1 MKEIWSV
8 SHDALTH
15 FNQAGE
21 AHMVNVAEK
30 SDTKRIAIAHG
41 KITMNDVAFK
51 ALTQGESK
59 KGDVL
64 GIARIAAIQ
73 ATKQASLLI
82 PLCHPLP
89 LTHVSVE
96 FELCEGN
103 TLEIIVQ
110 TETVGKTGVEMEA
123 ITGVSVGLMTV
134 YDMLKAVD
142 KSMVLSQI
150 ELLEKIGGKSGHY
163 KLTEK

>member
-1 MKEIWSV
+1 MSE
-8 SHDALTH
+8 LTH
-15 FNQAGE
+15 FNQSGE
-21 AHMVNVAEK
+21 AHMVNVANK
-30 SDTKRIAIAHG
+30 SDTKRVAIAHG
-41 KITMNDVAFK
+41 FITMNQVAFD
-51 ALTQGESK
+51 ALQNGESK

-73 ATKQASLLI
+73 ATKQTSLLI

-89 LTHVSVE
+89 LTHVSVD
-96 FELCEGN
+96 FAYHDDL

-110 TETVGKTGVEMEA
+110 TETIGKTGVEMEA

-142 KSMVLSQI
+142 KGMVISNI

-163 KLTEK
+163 KHTEK

>member
-1 MKEIWSV
+1 M
-8 SHDALTH
+8 SHELTH
-15 FNQAGE
+15 FNQAGD
-21 AHMVNVAEK
+21 AHMVNVADK
-30 SDTKRIAIAHG
+30 SETKRIAIAHG
-41 KITMNDVAFK
+41 FISMNQIAFD
-51 ALTQGESK
+51 ALQKGESK

-73 ATKQASLLI
+73 ATKQTALLI

-89 LTHVSVE
+89 LTHVSVDFNNLE
-96 FELCEGN
+96 DR
-103 TLEIIVQ
+103 TLEIVVQ

-142 KSMVLSQI
+142 KGMIISNI
-150 ELLEKIGGKSGHY
+150 ELLEKVGGKSGHY
-163 KLTEK
+163 KRAEK

>member
-1 MKEIWSV
+1 M
-8 SHDALTH
+8 SHELTH
-15 FNQAGE
+15 FNQSGE
-21 AHMVNVAEK
+21 AHMVNVADK
-30 SDTKRIAIAHG
+30 SETKRIAIAHG
-41 KITMNDVAFK
+41 IITMSPKAFE
-51 ALTQGESK
+51 ALQAGNNK

-73 ATKQASLLI
+73 GTKQTSSLI

-96 FELCEGN
+96 FNYRPDCA
-103 TLEIIVQ
+103 LEIIVQ
-110 TETVGKTGVEMEA
+110 AETVGKTGVEMEA
-123 ITGVSVGLMTV
+123 ITGVLVGLMTV

-142 KSMVLSQI
+142 KSMVISNI
-150 ELLEKIGGKSGHY
+150 ELLEKQGGKSGHY

>member
-1 MKEIWSV
+1 MGHE
-8 SHDALTH
+8 LTH
-15 FNQAGE
+15 FNQSGD
-21 AHMVNVAEK
+21 AHMVNVADK
-30 SDTKRIAIAHG
+30 AATKRIAIAHG
-41 KITMNDVAFK
+41 MISMNQVAFD
-51 ALTQGESK
+51 ALRKGESK

-73 ATKQASLLI
+73 GTKQTAHLI

-89 LTHVSVE
+89 LTHVSVD
-96 FELCEGN
+96 FAYHDDR

-110 TETVGKTGVEMEA
+110 AETVGKTGVEMEA

-142 KSMVLSQI
+142 KSMTISQI

-163 KLTEK
+163 KVAEK

>member
-1 MKEIWSV
+1 M
-8 SHDALTH
+8 SHELTH

-21 AHMVNVAEK
+21 AHMVNVADK
-30 SDTKRIAIAHG
+30 SDTKRIAVAHG
-41 KITMNDVAFK
+41 FITMNPIAFD
-51 ALTQGESK
+51 ALQKGESK

-73 ATKQASLLI
+73 ATKQTSLLI

-89 LTHVSVE
+89 LTHVSVD
-96 FELCEGN
+96 FEYHKDH

-142 KSMVLSQI
+142 KSMVISNI

-163 KLTEK
+163 KRTEK

>member
-1 MKEIWSV
+1 M
-8 SHDALTH
+8 SHELTH

-21 AHMVNVAEK
+21 AHMVNVADK
-30 SDTKRIAIAHG
+30 SDTKRIAVAHG
-41 KITMNDVAFK
+41 LITMNQIAFD
-51 ALTQGESK
+51 ALQKGESK

-73 ATKQASLLI
+73 ATKQTSLLI

-89 LTHVSVE
+89 LTHVSVD
-96 FELCEGN
+96 FEYHDDR

-142 KSMVLSQI
+142 KGMVISNI

-163 KLTEK
+163 KRTEK

>member
-1 MKEIWSV
+1 M
-8 SHDALTH
+8 SHELTH
-15 FNQAGE
+15 FNQSGD
-21 AHMVNVAEK
+21 AHMVNVADK
-30 SDTKRIAIAHG
+30 SETKRIAIAHG
-41 KITMNDVAFK
+41 LISVNQVAFD
-51 ALTQGESK
+51 ALQKGESK

-73 ATKQASLLI
+73 ATKQTALLI

-96 FELCEGN
+96 FNYLEDR
-103 TLEIIVQ
+103 TLEMIVQ

-123 ITGVSVGLMTV
+123 ITGVSIGLMTV

-142 KSMVLSQI
+142 KSMIISNI

-163 KLTEK
+163 KLAEK

>member
-1 MKEIWSV
+1 MS
-8 SHDALTH
+8 DQLTH
-15 FNQAGE
+15 FNHAGD
-21 AHMVNVAEK
+21 AHMVNVADK
-30 SDTKRIAIAHG
+30 SDTKRIAVAHG
-41 KITMNDVAFK
+41 FISMNAVAFN
-51 ALTQGESK
+51 ALRKGESK

-73 ATKQASLLI
+73 ATKQTSLLI

-89 LTHVSVE
+89 LTHVSVDFKSHE
-96 FELCEGN
+96 DR
-103 TLEIIVQ
+103 TVEIIVQ

-123 ITGVSVGLMTV
+123 ITGVSVGLMTI

-142 KSMVLSQI
+142 KSMKISGI

-163 KLTEK
+163 QK